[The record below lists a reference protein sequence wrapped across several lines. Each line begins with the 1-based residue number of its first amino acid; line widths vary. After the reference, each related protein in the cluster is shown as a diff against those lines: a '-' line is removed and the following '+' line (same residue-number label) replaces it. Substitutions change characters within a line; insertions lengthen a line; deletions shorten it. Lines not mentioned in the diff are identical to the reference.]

1 MDDQRQP
8 TVEVETDPP
17 DGSPPASGAATCE
30 LCDQRVEQ
38 GEAVTVAVGDAG
50 RETMCAFCAGSLFDD
65 LEVDADTGPAPVE
78 RADDA
83 DPVAPTAGTDATA
96 PATGAASAS
105 AVTWEP
111 DRPRS
116 RGALGT
122 LLRAHYLSLSLL
134 WAIHRTNVRLTERVL
149 EEVDVQLLATLTVVL
164 SSVVLVVLGLAA
176 GLGGLA
182 PAAG

>member
-17 DGSPPASGAATCE
+17 GGSQPASGEATCE
-30 LCDQRVEQ
+30 LCDQRVERS
-38 GEAVTVAVGDAG
+38 EAVTVAVGDAG

-65 LEVDADTGPAPVE
+65 LEVDAAGGEPVE
-78 RADDA
+78 PAGDA
-83 DPVAPTAGTDATA
+83 DPVAPATES
-96 PATGAASAS
+96 ASAS

-111 DRPRS
+111 DRPGS
-116 RGALGT
+116 AGLLGT

>member
-17 DGSPPASGAATCE
+17 DGDSPTPGAVTCE
-30 LCDQRVEQ
+30 LCDQRVDQ
-38 GEAVTVAVGDAG
+38 HEAVTVAVGDAG

-65 LEVDADTGPAPVE
+65 LEVGTGTATGDPVE
-78 RADDA
+78 PADDA
-83 DPVAPTAGTDATA
+83 DPVAPAERRDATG
-96 PATGAASAS
+96 PASAS
-105 AVTWEP
+105 AVSWEP
-111 DRPRS
+111 ERPRS
-116 RGALGT
+116 SSGVLGT

-164 SSVVLVVLGLAA
+164 SAFVLAVLGLAA
-176 GLGGLA
+176 GLGGVV